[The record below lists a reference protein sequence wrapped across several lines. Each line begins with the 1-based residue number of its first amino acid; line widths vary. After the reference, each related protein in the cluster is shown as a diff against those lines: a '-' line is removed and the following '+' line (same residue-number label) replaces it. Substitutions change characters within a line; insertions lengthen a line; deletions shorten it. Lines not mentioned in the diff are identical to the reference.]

1 MSLVGISIFCIT
13 LLMILVGC
21 AAVGPDYHAPEAQTQ
36 AGFTHAAQPGLSNDA
51 VEVAWWRG
59 FQDPLLTRFIETA
72 LSANHDLRIATANVR
87 EARAL
92 RLEAVFER
100 YPIITS
106 GASYN
111 NVQRSEASTP
121 AGARTDR
128 DFELYNVGF
137 DAAWELDFFG
147 RVRRS
152 IEARTAEVA
161 AVDAN
166 RRDVIVSLTAE
177 VARNYF
183 ELRGTQHQLEVAR
196 KNAANQQETL
206 NLTLVRLAGGRGTE
220 LDTARARAQLNSTL
234 ATIPPLETTI
244 ERAIHRLSVLRGQPP
259 AASRSELARPAP
271 LPQAPRLVAIGKP
284 EELLRRRSDIR
295 VAERSLAAAT
305 AQIGILTADLFPRV
319 VFLGNVALEA
329 STLAGLGSAGSDT
342 YSFGP
347 SISWPAFDLGRVRAR
362 IQAADARAESQL
374 ARYEQ
379 TVLVALEETENALL
393 VPRAPSPP

>member
-1 MSLVGISIFCIT
+1 MSLVGRSIFCIT
-13 LLMILVGC
+13 MLMILLGC
-21 AAVGPDYHAPEAQTQ
+21 AAVGPDYRAPEAQTQ
-36 AGFTHAAQPGLSNDA
+36 AGFTYAAQPGLSNDA
-51 VEVAWWRG
+51 VEVAWWRS

-72 LSANHDLRIATANVR
+72 LSANHDLRIATANLR

-92 RLEAVFER
+92 RLETVFER

-111 NVQRSEASTP
+111 NVQSSEASTP
-121 AGARTDR
+121 GGARADR

-137 DAAWELDFFG
+137 DALWELDFFG
-147 RVRRS
+147 RVHRS
-152 IEARTAEVA
+152 LEARTAEVE

-166 RRDVIVSLTAE
+166 RRDVIVSLAAE

-206 NLTLVRLAGGRGTE
+206 NITLVRLAGGRGTE

-244 ERAIHRLSVLRGQPP
+244 ERAIHRISVLMGQPP
-259 AASRSELARPAP
+259 EVSRSELARPAP

-284 EELLRRRSDIR
+284 EECCDGVPTSAWPSVASRPRRRKSVSSRPICFR
-295 VAERSLAAAT
+295 AGSSLAT
-305 AQIGILTADLFPRV
+305 WR
-319 VFLGNVALEA
+319 
-329 STLAGLGSAGSDT
+329 SR
-342 YSFGP
+342 
-347 SISWPAFDLGRVRAR
+347 RVRW
-362 IQAADARAESQL
+362 L
-374 ARYEQ
+374 G
-379 TVLVALEETENALL
+379 
-393 VPRAPSPP
+393 